1 LIGTV
6 LVLALFY
13 EKASSDTEI
22 FLRGMFLQQ
31 QKRGTSPTY
40 QPEYVHRMKQWCPV
54 ALLVFTNKHLCHS
67 NSTLKGL

>member
-31 QKRGTSPTY
+31 QKRETSPTY
-40 QPEYVHRMKQWCPV
+40 QPEHVYRMKQ
-54 ALLVFTNKHLCHS
+54 
-67 NSTLKGL
+67 